1 MTERTEILK
10 MLRANAGTIEE
21 NLAEFLI
28 RNAEDLIAVGVDER
42 KIVDAMLN
50 IGLAHLTSLD
60 GAPAAIAELRTR
72 ADVLEK
78 ICERLPQLT
87 VRH

>member
-1 MTERTEILK
+1 MTERQEILK
-10 MLRANAGTIEE
+10 MLSANAGTIED

-60 GAPAAIAELRTR
+60 GAPAAIAELRLR
-72 ADVLEK
+72 ANVFEEVSAQF
-78 ICERLPQLT
+78 CQHA